1 MQNICAQ
8 LDASLAMPIPPRFER
23 ALLFNPALVMTSTPA
38 PSKKEDMPN
47 NGDKMPLLTIYL
59 LNILAKAAISQFC
72 TEAGANPKAA
82 DPVGTLIISI
92 FAQSKYCWRGKS
104 LIEIMIAK
112 FRITCPVLFGFRG
125 NEKTEEGRERLGWKK
140 DVNGNWISEQEHND
154 RMTGLGAGWAS
165 ICLRDF
171 SRTQLDN
178 PWPPIKYWK
187 SLAFITNTPS
197 GETSSTQFVVLKAMI
212 DNYTALFFKCFGDM
226 GVRALHDALQVFP
239 RKAAAGNVAASSL
252 QVLAAKLQRDTG
264 LLLAVS

>member
-1 MQNICAQ
+1 
-8 LDASLAMPIPPRFER
+8 
-23 ALLFNPALVMTSTPA
+23 
-38 PSKKEDMPN
+38 
-47 NGDKMPLLTIYL
+47 MPLLTIYL